1 MNILKKVIIITLFTI
16 LLSSCN
22 DVYSNQDCPDGVI
35 EWVDMVMIQDI
46 KYQHHIAEPADED
59 TPITI
64 EKGKKLGEVTYQMA
78 DSACSNHQMV
88 NGDATYLQAGTA
100 IYDIKGYPSTL
111 AITAND
117 KVYIVDTNKKA
128 KTAGELYPLEKL
140 VKNIYIE
147 STEDGRRIHTFSQSS
162 KDNFL
167 NAWSNL
173 KLEDIETLN
182 ITEQQDRSRVFLEIE
197 LNNGVTFREV
207 YWAESNTFRSGV
219 VGNKQIK
226 EILEYELSSLRK

>member
-1 MNILKKVIIITLFTI
+1 MNILKKVVIITLFTI

-22 DVYSNQDCPDGVI
+22 DVHSNQDCPDGVI
-35 EWVDMVMIQDI
+35 EWVDMIMIQDI
-46 KYQHHIAEPADED
+46 KYQHHISEPAYED

-64 EKGKKLGEVTYQMA
+64 EKGKKLGEVTYKMG
-78 DSACSNHQMV
+78 DSACINHQMV

-100 IYDIKGYPSTL
+100 IYEIKGYPSTL

-128 KTAGELYPLEKL
+128 KTAVELYPLEKL

-197 LNNGVTFREV
+197 LNNGITFREV

>member
-1 MNILKKVIIITLFTI
+1 MKILKNLVIIILSTI

-22 DVYSNQDCPDGVI
+22 DDVHSNQDCPDGVI
-35 EWVDMVMIQDI
+35 EWVDMIMIQDI
-46 KYQHHIAEPADED
+46 KYQHHIPEPADAD

-64 EKGKKLGEVTYQMA
+64 EKGKKLGEVTYKMG
-78 DSACSNHQMV
+78 DSACSNHEMG
-88 NGDATYLQAGTA
+88 NGDATYLHAGTA
-100 IYDIKGYPSTL
+100 IYEIKGYPSTL
-111 AITAND
+111 AITADD
-117 KVYIVDTNKKA
+117 KVYIVDTNEKA
-128 KTAGELYPLEKL
+128 KTAGELYPLEEL
-140 VKNIYIE
+140 VKNIYFE

-173 KLEDIETLN
+173 KLEDKETLN
-182 ITEQQDRSRVFLEIE
+182 ITGQQDGSRVFLEIE

-226 EILEYELSSLRK
+226 DLIEYELSNL